1 MRKGTIKA
9 AVLAAVFIGA
19 VLIFGRF
26 MNDTNEDLTTE
37 MKEATLPVI
46 TMYQGDQELNELH
59 GYVTEMDAAYM
70 RDTITPVG
78 EDRKLPIV
86 IQTNQT
92 AVDTISYEIRS
103 LDATRLIANADVT
116 SYEERSGKITAD
128 LQIQNLLEEGE
139 EYLMIIRLGSGD
151 RSICYYTRIAEPVDC
166 YVSECVAF
174 VKDFNDKTFNDETS
188 GTLATYMERT
198 TGDNTTLQY
207 VSLNSSL
214 RQVSWADFKGER
226 LTEPVPSI
234 KEITPT
240 YNVIVLDYV
249 VSSVNESGQIEY
261 YNIEEYYRVRYT
273 TSRIYL
279 LNFERTMNQISAEK
293 MTAFTISISSL
304 ESAKRTLN
312 TRRMRREPVWRS
324 CRRENSGAT
333 IRWKI
338 RLQKCSVSAVTRELT
353 AVRTTENTTS
363 RSSVWT
369 KSEAWI
375 ISCTVT

>member
-128 LQIQNLLEEGE
+128 LQIQNLLEDKLAEAVLDGE
-139 EYLMIIRLGSGD
+139 VKAGD
-151 RSICYYTRIAEPVDC
+151 EVTV
-166 YVSECVAF
+166 
-174 VKDFNDKTFNDETS
+174 T
-188 GTLATYMERT
+188 
-198 TGDNTTLQY
+198 
-207 VSLNSSL
+207 
-214 RQVSWADFKGER
+214 KGEDS
-226 LTEPVPSI
+226 L
-234 KEITPT
+234 KF
-240 YNVIVLDYV
+240 L
-249 VSSVNESGQIEY
+249 
-261 YNIEEYYRVRYT
+261 
-273 TSRIYL
+273 
-279 LNFERTMNQISAEK
+279 SAEVIK
-293 MTAFTISISSL
+293 
-304 ESAKRTLN
+304 N
-312 TRRMRREPVWRS
+312 
-324 CRRENSGAT
+324 
-333 IRWKI
+333 
-338 RLQKCSVSAVTRELT
+338 
-353 AVRTTENTTS
+353 
-363 RSSVWT
+363 
-369 KSEAWI
+369 
-375 ISCTVT
+375 

>member
-128 LQIQNLLEEGE
+128 LQIQNLLENMIYSLVTGKGE
-139 EYLMIIRLGSGD
+139 NNRINQTTMGLIFLYLVDSVQYVEMRVPNQYENMISMTTLDYIEQK
-151 RSICYYTRIAEPVDC
+151 Y
-166 YVSECVAF
+166 
-174 VKDFNDKTFNDETS
+174 KTA
-188 GTLATYMERT
+188 TLTELCELLHLPMHVLSKMIKKT
-198 TGDNTTLQY
+198 TGFNFKDLLQRKR
-207 VSLNSSL
+207 LNKSVELMCDTDLAISDIIAAVGYENNSYFHRVFKERYHMTPRAFREKN
-214 RQVSWADFKGER
+214 RQQIQVR
-226 LTEPVPSI
+226 L
-234 KEITPT
+234 
-240 YNVIVLDYV
+240 
-249 VSSVNESGQIEY
+249 
-261 YNIEEYYRVRYT
+261 
-273 TSRIYL
+273 
-279 LNFERTMNQISAEK
+279 
-293 MTAFTISISSL
+293 
-304 ESAKRTLN
+304 
-312 TRRMRREPVWRS
+312 
-324 CRRENSGAT
+324 
-333 IRWKI
+333 
-338 RLQKCSVSAVTRELT
+338 
-353 AVRTTENTTS
+353 
-363 RSSVWT
+363 
-369 KSEAWI
+369 
-375 ISCTVT
+375 

>member
-1 MRKGTIKA
+1 
-9 AVLAAVFIGA
+9 
-19 VLIFGRF
+19 

-151 RSICYYTRIAEPVDC
+151 RA
-166 YVSECVAF
+166 
-174 VKDFNDKTFNDETS
+174 
-188 GTLATYMERT
+188 G
-198 TGDNTTLQY
+198 
-207 VSLNSSL
+207 
-214 RQVSWADFKGER
+214 
-226 LTEPVPSI
+226 
-234 KEITPT
+234 
-240 YNVIVLDYV
+240 
-249 VSSVNESGQIEY
+249 SVNQGDHTDLQCDRARLCGIQCQ
-261 YNIEEYYRVRYT
+261 R
-273 TSRIYL
+273 
-279 LNFERTMNQISAEK
+279 ERSD
-293 MTAFTISISSL
+293 
-304 ESAKRTLN
+304 
-312 TRRMRREPVWRS
+312 
-324 CRRENSGAT
+324 
-333 IRWKI
+333 
-338 RLQKCSVSAVTRELT
+338 
-353 AVRTTENTTS
+353 
-363 RSSVWT
+363 
-369 KSEAWI
+369 
-375 ISCTVT
+375 

>member
-37 MKEATLPVI
+37 MKEATLPVN

-128 LQIQNLLEEGE
+128 LQIQNLLEDKLAEAVLDGE
-139 EYLMIIRLGSGD
+139 VKAGD
-151 RSICYYTRIAEPVDC
+151 EVTV
-166 YVSECVAF
+166 
-174 VKDFNDKTFNDETS
+174 T
-188 GTLATYMERT
+188 
-198 TGDNTTLQY
+198 
-207 VSLNSSL
+207 
-214 RQVSWADFKGER
+214 KGEDS
-226 LTEPVPSI
+226 L
-234 KEITPT
+234 KF
-240 YNVIVLDYV
+240 L
-249 VSSVNESGQIEY
+249 
-261 YNIEEYYRVRYT
+261 
-273 TSRIYL
+273 
-279 LNFERTMNQISAEK
+279 SAEVIK
-293 MTAFTISISSL
+293 
-304 ESAKRTLN
+304 N
-312 TRRMRREPVWRS
+312 
-324 CRRENSGAT
+324 
-333 IRWKI
+333 
-338 RLQKCSVSAVTRELT
+338 
-353 AVRTTENTTS
+353 
-363 RSSVWT
+363 
-369 KSEAWI
+369 
-375 ISCTVT
+375 